1 MTESKEPRRVS
12 LPPGDDL
19 ARTVGEKEARKLRAR
34 QRREESIWFGLGMF
48 GMVGWSVAAP
58 TLLLLSLGVWIDRRW
73 PGPYSWTLMLLLL
86 GIGLG
91 CLNAWYW
98 VSRERRQIEADLA
111 DLIPEDRTASERES
125 NE

>member
-1 MTESKEPRRVS
+1 MTKSKEPLS
-12 LPPGDDL
+12 AAPPPGDDL

-34 QRREESIWFGLGMF
+34 RRREESIWFGLGMF

-58 TLLLLSLGVWIDRRW
+58 TLLMLALGIWIDRRW

-98 VSRERRQIEADLA
+98 VNRERRQIEADLV
-111 DLIPEDRTASERES
+111 DLLREDESASAKEG
-125 NE
+125 NG